1 MDDTGDEG
9 RGKAGSEHESLR
21 DFNAYADRNGQD
33 FGQDS
38 PLDVARPADLQRA
51 LQEDPGWQ
59 AQTARTASGFDRRD
73 SIAGGSVESVEA
85 TEAETPPENLRRISD
100 PSFTPK
106 R

>member
-1 MDDTGDEG
+1 MDESRKHD
-9 RGKAGSEHESLR
+9 SLR
-21 DFNAYADRNGQD
+21 DFNANADRNGQD

-51 LQEDPGWQ
+51 LQEDPGGE
-59 AQTARTASGFDRRD
+59 AQVARTASDFDRRD
-73 SIAGGSVESVEA
+73 SVAGGSIESVEA

-100 PSFTPK
+100 PSYAPK

>member
-1 MDDTGDEG
+1 MDE
-9 RGKAGSEHESLR
+9 RRSKPASEHDSLR
-21 DFNAYADRNGQD
+21 DFNAHADRNGQD

-51 LQEDPGWQ
+51 LQEDPGWE
-59 AQTARTASGFDRRD
+59 AQVARTASGFDRRD
-73 SIAGGSVESVEA
+73 SIAGGSIESVEA

-100 PSFTPK
+100 PSSSPK

>member
-1 MDDTGDEG
+1 MDES
-9 RGKAGSEHESLR
+9 RGKHDSNRDSLR
-21 DFNAYADRNGQD
+21 NFNANADRNGQD

-38 PLDVARPADLQRA
+38 PLDVARPADVQRA
-51 LQEDPGWQ
+51 LQEDPSWQ
-59 AQTARTASGFDRRD
+59 AQVARTASDFDRRD

>member
-1 MDDTGDEG
+1 MDES
-9 RGKAGSEHESLR
+9 RGKPESEHDSLR
-21 DFNAYADRNGQD
+21 NFNANADRNGQD

-51 LQEDPGWQ
+51 LQEDPSWE
-59 AQTARTASGFDRRD
+59 AQVARTASDFDRRD

-85 TEAETPPENLRRISD
+85 TEAETPSENLRRISD
-100 PSFTPK
+100 PTFSPK